1 MLMMTAEET
10 VRGMALEDKIALC
23 SGANFWK
30 TKKFPEYGIPELFM
44 CDGSHGLRK
53 QETGGGDMLGV
64 HESRPAVCYPSEV
77 TMSCSWDEELL
88 GEIGRMIGR
97 EALYQ
102 EVGMVLGPGANLKRN
117 PLCGRNFEY
126 FSEDP
131 LLSGKLAAAYIR
143 GMESC
148 GISCCLKHFA
158 ANSQEKCRFNSD
170 SVMDERT
177 LREMYLS
184 AFETAV
190 REGGPSAVMCA
201 YPKLNGVHC
210 SDSRMLLTDILRN
223 EWGFSGTVVTDWGA
237 MNDRIRAFEAGCD
250 LNMPGGSAFME
261 KQAFLAVKSG
271 ELDERHVE
279 ESAQRIVRLVT
290 RSKKSVDENT
300 EDFDT
305 FPAHA
310 LARRAA
316 AEGAVLLK
324 NADRLLPLSE
334 NTEIAVIGYMAKH
347 MRYGGSGSSHVTP
360 YTVSQP
366 VASFMSSVYAE
377 GCDSKGN
384 TDAQRLRE
392 VSGAAAGADSVLVFC
407 GLPDSSESEGFDRS
421 DMKLPQ
427 GQLDMIE
434 AACEANPNTVVILF
448 AGGAVEC
455 PFMDSA
461 AAVLYMG
468 LPGQAGGE
476 AAADI
481 IYGRTVPSGKL
492 AETWPVRYADCP
504 SSGYYVKEK
513 DALYLEGI
521 YVGYRYYDK
530 AEVEPRFPF
539 GFGLSYTEFDYTDL
553 ERDGDEIS
561 FTVRNAGDFDGAEIA
576 QIYVENPQNGIHR
589 PKKELAAFRRVFLKK
604 GESAR
609 ITVTL
614 SDRNFSVWDGGFVPV
629 RGEYRV
635 LVGGSSRDLPLAA
648 SFFRDGAEPE
658 IPEYQNGSWYED
670 LSGAPRLGDLEA
682 ATGRKYEPAVP
693 RRGSYTMDNTVDEM
707 RRHSLVMRLFAFFTR
722 QFIKRGVS
730 RRERK
735 DKSNPVIRMQTAS
748 CLDSPLRSM
757 QITGGIR
764 DGIMQGLLEM
774 ANGHPLRGIIK
785 MIRGDTETKKRLKT
799 VKRHDSSK
807 AKDHE

>member
-1 MLMMTAEET
+1 MLMRTAEDT
-10 VRGMALEDKIALC
+10 VRGMTLEEKIALC

-30 TKKFPEYGIPELFM
+30 TKGFPEYGIPDMFM

-77 TMSCSWDEELL
+77 TMSCSWDEKLL
-88 GEIGRMIGR
+88 EEIGRMIGE

-102 EVGMVLGPGANLKRN
+102 GVGMVLGPGANLKRN

-158 ANSQEKCRFNSD
+158 ANSQEKYRFNSD

-177 LREMYLS
+177 LREMYLT

-190 REGGPSAVMCA
+190 KEGGPSAVMCA

-210 SDSRMLLTDILRN
+210 SDSRMLLTDILRD

-261 KQAFLAVKSG
+261 KQAQLAVRSG
-271 ELDERHVE
+271 ELDERCVDA
-279 ESAQRIVRLVT
+279 SAERIIRLVT
-290 RSKKSVDENT
+290 RSDRSIGEYT
-300 EDFDT
+300 EDFDAAA
-305 FPAHA
+305 AHA

-316 AEGAVLLK
+316 VSGAVLLK
-324 NADRLLPLSE
+324 NDGLLPMDESA
-334 NTEIAVIGYMAKH
+334 EIAVIGYMARH
-347 MRYGGSGSSHVTP
+347 MRYGGSGSSHVNP

-366 VASFMSSVYAE
+366 VSSFRSSVYAE

-392 VSGAAAGADSVLVFC
+392 VAGAATGADAVLVFC

-448 AGGAVEC
+448 AGGALEC

-476 AAADI
+476 AAADL
-481 IYGRTVPSGKL
+481 IYGRAVPSGKL
-492 AETWPVRYADCP
+492 TETWPFEYADCA
-504 SSGYYVKEK
+504 SSECYGDGR

-521 YVGYRYYDK
+521 YVGYRYYDR
-530 AEVEPRFPF
+530 AGVGPRFPF
-539 GFGLSYTEFDYTDL
+539 GFGLSYTEFEYSDL
-553 ERDGDEIS
+553 ERDGDSFS
-561 FTVRNAGDFDGAEIA
+561 FTVRNTGDFDGAETA
-576 QIYVENPQNGIHR
+576 QIYVENPHGGIHR
-589 PKKELAAFRRVFLKK
+589 PVRELAAFRKVFLKR

-609 ITVTL
+609 ITIELT
-614 SDRNFSVWDGGFVPV
+614 DRNFSVWDGGFVPV
-629 RGEYRV
+629 RGDYRV
-635 LVGGSSRDLPLAA
+635 LVGGSSRDLPLSAE
-648 SFFRDGAEPE
+648 FFRDGKEPK
-658 IPEYQNGSWYED
+658 IPEYQECSWYAD
-670 LSGAPRLGDLEA
+670 LKGKPKLGDLET
-682 ATGRKYEPAVP
+682 ATGRKYEPVVP
-693 RRGSYTMDNTVDEM
+693 KRGSFTMDNTAEEM

-722 QFIKRGVS
+722 EVVKRGVS

-735 DKSNPVIRMQTAS
+735 DKFNPVIRMQTAS

-774 ANGHPLRGIIK
+774 ANGHPVRGILK
-785 MIRGDTETKKRLKT
+785 MIRGDTETKKRLRAA
-799 VKRHDSSK
+799 KRRDNSK